1 MASIGDTFTP
11 GQKVPESG
19 IYDVVHDLVHR
30 DRHQATCVEGETFP
44 PCHHCGNN
52 VRFRLAKAAIQL
64 NSHKHFKRK

>member
-1 MASIGDTFTP
+1 
-11 GQKVPESG
+11 
-19 IYDVVHDLVHR
+19 VHDLVHR

-64 NSHKHFKRK
+64 TSHKHFKRK